1 MKLATTATLALVAA
15 LSAGA
20 ASAMTI
26 NDTGHQFNE
35 LASAAVGKNTNAST
49 WASSVSSIQDN
60 PFVEVVSLSDLG
72 GNGAALDSYLD
83 TTSVDLSDF
92 QRAVRGNYSM
102 AIALNGDNFSASDV
116 VAMKIISGGT
126 VRLVVDDTK

>member
-1 MKLATTATLALVAA
+1 M
-15 LSAGA
+15 
-20 ASAMTI
+20 
-26 NDTGHQFNE
+26 
-35 LASAAVGKNTNAST
+35 
-49 WASSVSSIQDN
+49 
-60 PFVEVVSLSDLG
+60 SLSDLG
-72 GNGAALDSYLD
+72 SNGAALDNYLD

>member
-1 MKLATTATLALVAA
+1 VRRCRIRHDDQRHWPPVQRTRQRR
-15 LSAGA
+15 SP
-20 ASAMTI
+20 
-26 NDTGHQFNE
+26 Q
-35 LASAAVGKNTNAST
+35 NTNAST

-60 PFVEVVSLSDLG
+60 PFVEVVSLSGLG
-72 GNGAALDSYLD
+72 GNGAALENYLD
-83 TTSVDLSDF
+83 KTSVDLSDF

-102 AIALNGDNFSASDV
+102 AIALNGDNFSPSDV